1 MAETYLFRSKPHRNQ
16 HRLPQRQ
23 SGGNGYLIAQGI
35 PCYGSDL
42 TPRLIAERWEQ
53 TKQQV
58 LPYYAQA
65 GDDVRDAF
73 VNQKLI
79 APNKLYPL
87 AQGLALRVGAESVE
101 VFFPGPSH
109 TTDNV
114 VVYFKNERILFGG
127 CMIKALAART
137 PGFVGDA
144 DMSAWPVSVQKVL
157 DRFPDA
163 RLVVPGHGAAGDL
176 ALLSHT
182 IRLCEQHNRR

>member
-1 MAETYLFRSKPHRNQ
+1 M
-16 HRLPQRQ
+16 
-23 SGGNGYLIAQGI
+23 
-35 PCYGSDL
+35 
-42 TPRLIAERWEQ
+42 
-53 TKQQV
+53 
-58 LPYYAQA
+58 
-65 GDDVRDAF
+65 
-73 VNQKLI
+73 
-79 APNKLYPL
+79 
-87 AQGLALRVGAESVE
+87 
-101 VFFPGPSH
+101 FFPGPSH